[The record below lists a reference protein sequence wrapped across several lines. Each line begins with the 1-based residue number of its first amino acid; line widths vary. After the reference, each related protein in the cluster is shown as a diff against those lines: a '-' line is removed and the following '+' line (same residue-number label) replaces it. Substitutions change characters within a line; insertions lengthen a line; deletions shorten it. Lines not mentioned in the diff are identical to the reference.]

1 MKTLLQFSFMPWII
15 IIPLVALLFLIAPI
29 LIGFIVYRDA
39 VQRKVLSPLVW
50 AIVAALVPFYIG
62 LLLYV
67 IIGVTQTEDRPH
79 S

>member
-1 MKTLLQFSFMPWII
+1 MKTFIQLNFIPWMI

-39 VQRKVLSPLVW
+39 VQRRVLSPLVW

-67 IIGVTQTEDRPH
+67 IIGVTQTDDRPQ

>member
-1 MKTLLQFSFMPWII
+1 MNNLLRLAFFPWII
-15 IIPLVALLFLIAPI
+15 IFPIVVILFLIAPL
-29 LIGFIVYRDA
+29 LIGFVVYKDA
-39 VQRKVLSPLVW
+39 VKRRVLSPFVW

-67 IIGVTQTEDRPH
+67 IVGVTQVDPGDR